1 MLQQLRSSPLRFL
14 HVDENPG
21 EAANPAILI
30 VRSRGA
36 PRLGAPQQTQDGEET
51 PCGVHGA
58 QFKSKHV
65 NSSPSAGMS
74 RALMGRICGCSGLTG
89 GQYLSEC
96 VTATHL
102 EEVETFTA
110 RGTFQVQMKPLTAPC
125 MRKTNSFIFFF
136 LRNAVCALQGRS
148 PKAKLQNSQSAQI
161 PANGIMRIS
170 RLPAS
175 FEFVAPG

>member
-14 HVDENPG
+14 HVDEKPG
-21 EAANPAILI
+21 EAANPAVLI
-30 VRSRGA
+30 VRRRGA

-110 RGTFQVQMKPLTAPC
+110 RGTFQVQMKHF
-125 MRKTNSFIFFF
+125 NSALYTENEFVSSYFFF
-136 LRNAVCALQGRS
+136 QKCSLCCARS
-148 PKAKLQNSQSAQI
+148 FPKGQVTKLPISPNSCKRDYQNKPFA
-161 PANGIMRIS
+161 RK
-170 RLPAS
+170 L
-175 FEFVAPG
+175 

>member
-96 VTATHL
+96 VTATYL

-110 RGTFQVQMKPLTAPC
+110 RGTFQVQMKPF
-125 MRKTNSFIFFF
+125 NSTLHAENEFVSFFF
-136 LRNAVCALQGRS
+136 SFFFSRNAVCALQGRS
-148 PKAKLQNSQSAQI
+148 PKAKITKLPISPNSCKRDYQNK
-161 PANGIMRIS
+161 PF
-170 RLPAS
+170 AS
-175 FEFVAPG
+175 KL